1 MRTCAAHLDT
11 VEISEVLTDEKM
23 EAIIDAR
30 KLLIAAATEIDVL
43 TGPIDLGEP
52 MEVIPDA
59 RPLHPF
65 AQKID
70 VDMTPVVTPPPVV
83 AQTSA
88 MWIGDDLKPLPNVPH
103 SRNACPNCDSR
114 AQKTVYREGK
124 QLVLECPVCG
134 SRWRR

>member
-1 MRTCAAHLDT
+1 VTDLTDRMRTCAAFLLNDD
-11 VEISEVLTDEKM
+11 VTDEYRLRAFAHAS
-23 EAIIDAR
+23 E
-30 KLLIAAATEIDVL
+30 LLLAGATEIDVL

-52 MEVIPDA
+52 MEVIP
-59 RPLHPF
+59 
-65 AQKID
+65 
-70 VDMTPVVTPPPVV
+70 PVVTPPPVV
-83 AQTSA
+83 SQTSA
-88 MWIGDDLKPLPNVPH
+88 MWVGDDLKPIPNAPH

>member
-1 MRTCAAHLDT
+1 MTDLTDRMRTCAAFIQARPNDAPMPTEHLLD
-11 VEISEVLTDEKM
+11 
-23 EAIIDAR
+23 DAAA
-30 KLLIAAATEIDVL
+30 LLLAAATEIELL

-52 MEVIPDA
+52 MEVIP
-59 RPLHPF
+59 PGPHMMQNIP
-65 AQKID
+65 
-70 VDMTPVVTPPPVV
+70 PVVTLPPVV

-88 MWIGDDLKPLPNVPH
+88 MWIGDDLKPLPNAPK

>member
-1 MRTCAAHLDT
+1 MRTCAAHLAT
-11 VEISEVLTDEKM
+11 ASIVANPA
-23 EAIIDAR
+23 AIDDAAA
-30 KLLIAAATEIDVL
+30 LLIAAATEIELL
-43 TGPIDLGEP
+43 TGPLDLGEP
-52 MEVIPDA
+52 MEIIP
-59 RPLHPF
+59 
-65 AQKID
+65 
-70 VDMTPVVTPPPVV
+70 PVVTPPPVV

-88 MWIGDDLKPLPNVPH
+88 MWIGDDLKPLPNAPK